1 MIRLSSHIPERES
14 MSIKTETLVIAK
26 TDEPKMYHVYMLNDD
41 YTTWD
46 FCLRI
51 ITSVFHKS
59 LEEADSITRDIHTK
73 GKGLCGVYTYEI
85 AETKA
90 HIVQY
95 KARKEGFPMRCTIE
109 EER

>member
-1 MIRLSSHIPERES
+1 
-14 MSIKTETLVIAK
+14 MSIQLQTKLLNGLS
-26 TDEPKMYHVYMLNDD
+26 EPKYYNVYMLNDD
-41 YTTWD
+41 YTSWE

-51 ITSVFHKS
+51 ITGVFHKT
-59 LEEADSITRDIHTK
+59 LEEANAITKEIHTK

-90 HIVQY
+90 
-95 KARKEGFPMRCTIE
+95 KAVETEARQEGFPMKCSL